1 MADGSIVI
9 EIDAD
14 DKAIQKKLTDLQR
27 KIDALE
33 KSVAKA
39 GSGRTGLADKLR
51 ELREAQNE
59 AGAIQREAVSEGCA
73 GMDALRAAFRQGFG
87 EAGTSAAVLTGSLG
101 VLRNALATA
110 FAPVASV
117 AVPLLGSLCSA
128 LATAAGYVARFLAA
142 LGGLNIGV
150 GSGDTGLSKIAG
162 AAKTAGAAVGGAAK
176 AAEKAKAIFSGL
188 DEINTF
194 DSENAASGGSGGSGG
209 GGGGG
214 AGAEEL
220 AEELADTALT
230 GQLKKLLWYAL
241 AVGAALAAWKI
252 ARGFGADLKT
262 ALGLAAA
269 VGGAVLFV
277 WQYLDAWQNGIDLG
291 NLLGMLG
298 SLALVVGGLGVA
310 FGAAGA
316 AVGLLAGGAALC
328 VLALKEWIQTGELSA
343 EACAAL
349 VTGILAVGAGLSLLT
364 GSWIPAV
371 AAAAAAL
378 VVLVVKNWEQIR
390 SKTEEIWNKIK
401 DFVLEKLAQL
411 KNKWNELPSW
421 TQTLLK
427 SVLAIATGG
436 VSALIEKAVSLY
448 QTVSEKFGA
457 IRDIVT
463 NDSLS
468 AKDKALEIFGVMS
481 SGIREKI
488 ENARDAVKTAIDKI
502 RSFFNFSWSL
512 PTLKLPHISISG
524 QFSLSPLSVPKFSIS
539 WYKHGGIL
547 DGAQIFGMAG
557 GRLLGGGEAG
567 KEAVLPLS
575 ELWDELRAILG
586 GLLDHGALTASV
598 DNMATGLDRLVEAVS
613 GLSIPLPAMAGGAV
627 LPPRMLA
634 SESDGLALA
643 KGIAGRQSAAAGG
656 NSYTFTAQLDGRT
669 LFRKV
674 VAEGELECTRTGR
687 NPFAL

>member
-1 MADGSIVI
+1 MADGAIVI

-14 DKAIQKKLTDLQR
+14 DKAVQKKLTALQE
-27 KIDALE
+27 KIDSLE
-33 KSVAKA
+33 KSVSKA
-39 GSGRTGLADKLR
+39 GSKGTGLTDKLR

-59 AGAIQREAVSEGCA
+59 AGAIQREAVTAGCA

-87 EAGTSAAVLTGSLG
+87 EAGTSASVLTGSLG
-101 VLRNALATA
+101 ALRSALSTA

-142 LGGLNIGV
+142 LGGLGIAG
-150 GSGDTGLSKIAG
+150 GESTGLSKVAG
-162 AAKTAGAAVGGAAK
+162 AAKAAGAAVGGAAK
-176 AAEKAKAIFSGL
+176 AAEKAKSLFSGL

-194 DSENAASGGSGGSGG
+194 DSPNAASGG

-214 AGAEEL
+214 SGGGDGGAGEL
-220 AEELADTALT
+220 AEELADAALT

-252 ARGFGADLKT
+252 ARGFGADLQT

-277 WQYLDAWQNGIDLG
+277 WQYLDAWQNGIDLS

-298 SLALVVGGLGVA
+298 SLALVVGGLGIA

-316 AVGLLAGGAALC
+316 AVGLLVGGAALC
-328 VLALKEWIQTGELSA
+328 VVALKEWIQTGTLSS

-349 VTGILAVGAGLSLLT
+349 VVGILAVGAGLTLLT

-378 VVLVVKNWEQIR
+378 VVLVVQNWEEIR
-390 SKTEEIWNKIK
+390 SKTVEIWNKVK
-401 DFVLEKLAQL
+401 GFVLDKLAEM
-411 KNKWNELPSW
+411 KEKWNELPAW
-421 TQTLLK
+421 AQGLLQG
-427 SVLAIATGG
+427 VLALVTGG
-436 VSALIEKAVSLY
+436 VSALIEKAVALY
-448 QTVSEKFGA
+448 DAVSEKFGA
-457 IRDIVT
+457 IRDIIS

-468 AKDKALEIFGVMS
+468 AKDKALEIFGVMTE
-481 SGIREKI
+481 GIREKI
-488 ENARDAVKTAIDKI
+488 GDARDAVKTAIDKI
-502 RSFFNFSWSL
+502 KGFFDFSWSL

-524 QFSLSPLSVPKFSIS
+524 KFSLSPLTVPKFSVS
-539 WYKHGGIL
+539 WYKQGGIL

-557 GRLLGGGEAG
+557 GKLLGGGEAG

-575 ELWDELRAILG
+575 VLWDEMRSLLVGIL
-586 GLLDHGALTASV
+586 DNGALVRSV
-598 DNMATGLDRLVEAVS
+598 DKVGAGLDALVEAVS
-613 GLSIPLPAMAGGAV
+613 AIPPMRPVMASGTV
-627 LPPRMLA
+627 IPPRMLG
-634 SESDGLALA
+634 SDTDSPALSG
-643 KGIAGRQSAAAGG
+643 GIAGRRNAASGG

-674 VAEGELECTRTGR
+674 VAEAELERTRTGR
-687 NPFAL
+687 NPFGL